1 MFSNFF
7 FFCAWIVTSHE
18 FTVHEKKRCLCT
30 IHTMFIYCLYTVHE
44 FHDTIHI
51 FKNYFAT
58 IFSIFSFSKN
68 KLYPNGLII
77 IFKTL
82 LSWHRIPSPKKKKKT
97 FLPKKNYFLLISFF
111 FFFFPHFS
119 SHYTNQ
125 SVVGNL
131 IWAINALSLS
141 LSPNFIN
148 PSRFKFSLIPMFK
161 KKKGNPMLIWVQT
174 LKNENK
180 KVG

>member
-1 MFSNFF
+1 MFLNFF
-7 FFCAWIVTSHE
+7 FYMWTITSHE
-18 FTVHEKKRCLCT
+18 FTVQEKKHCLCT
-30 IHTMFIYCLYTVHE
+30 IHTMFMYCLYTVHE
-44 FHDTIHI
+44 SHDTIHI

-58 IFSIFSFSKN
+58 VFSVFNFSKN
-68 KLYPNGLII
+68 KLYPNGPII

-82 LSWHRIPSPKKKKKT
+82 LSWHRSLHPKKKIFLTQKK
-97 FLPKKNYFLLISFF
+97 LLSSYL

-141 LSPNFIN
+141 PLTS
-148 PSRFKFSLIPMFK
+148 
-161 KKKGNPMLIWVQT
+161 
-174 LKNENK
+174 
-180 KVG
+180 